1 VTDRAAQNRMNKV
14 VPGLPAL
21 KAAIRGIDRVSLVVV
36 VAVMGLMTA
45 IVSVQVLLRYA
56 LDSSL
61 DSADELSRLFFVW
74 AMFLAIP
81 HGIKVGIHVGID
93 LLVNALRHSLQ
104 AAIFR
109 AMSAAGAFLMILVL
123 VVGIDATA
131 DKWPELMPTLPMS
144 AGLYYVAVVISAG
157 HSFLHLLALT
167 IGGPKTWEEAAA

>member
-1 VTDRAAQNRMNKV
+1 VNGGAAQTRANGA
-14 VPGLPAL
+14 VPGLSRL
-21 KAAIRGIDRVSLVVV
+21 KAAIRGIDRVSLVVIV
-36 VAVMGLMTA
+36 VVMGLMTA

-93 LLVNALRHSLQ
+93 LLVNALPHVFQ
-104 AAIFR
+104 AVVFR

-123 VVGIDATA
+123 FVGIDAAA
-131 DKWPELMPTLPMS
+131 DKWPELMPTLPVS
-144 AGLYYVAVVISAG
+144 AGLYYVAVVISAA

-167 IGGPKTWEEAAA
+167 LGGPRTWEDAPA